1 MPISRR
7 VPLLRTICPFILVF
21 AFAGFAAAA
30 DFASNV
36 PALADWIESKLAPG
50 QPLVLSVVNRSS
62 LTAADAE
69 LIRRELAA
77 RLAAHLPQTSA
88 ERGASRE
95 APGGSAVQATVT
107 LAENLRNYVWVV
119 ELVTGGN
126 REVHI
131 VEFKRRRD
139 SAAIGDVPQML
150 VRSQKVTEQESP
162 ILDFTVIEAA
172 DTAPLR
178 MLVLEPGRLVA
189 YVWEGARWKR
199 QQAVPVPAPKVA
211 VRELRGRLEVQA
223 DTIAVHLPGIDC
235 AGKTLPALTLDCQE
249 QGAAWKL
256 TPTSQPLSWVPG
268 RNYFEWSIKDSA
280 GVRQPVAFYSS
291 AEIDAGNLAL
301 RVIAALDG
309 RTLLYELSGAGRDG
323 EPAASWTQWGSDLA
337 ALKSGCGSGVVIL
350 ATRPGDDTQPDALQ
364 AFEISDRQP
373 IAVSPPSEM
382 AGPVFAL
389 WPAENGATARAVV
402 RNLGTRRY
410 EAITLTIACGR

>member
-7 VPLLRTICPFILVF
+7 VPLLRTICLFLFVF
-21 AFAGFAAAA
+21 AFAGFAAAT

-36 PALADWIESKLAPG
+36 PAIAGWIESKLAPG
-50 QPLVLSVVNRSS
+50 QPLVLSVINRSS
-62 LTAADAE
+62 LSVADAE
-69 LIRRELAA
+69 LVRRELAA
-77 RLAAHLPQTSA
+77 RLAAHLHPTSA
-88 ERGASRE
+88 ERGVGRE
-95 APGGSAVQATVT
+95 APGGVAAQATVT

-119 ELVTGGN
+119 ELVAGGN

-139 SAAIGDVPQML
+139 SAAMGDVPQML
-150 VRSQKVTEQESP
+150 VRSQKVMEQESP
-162 ILDFTVIEAA
+162 ILDFAVVEATG
-172 DTAPLR
+172 TAPLR
-178 MLVLEPGRLVA
+178 MLVLEPGRLIA

-199 QQAVPVPAPKVA
+199 EQAAPVSAPKVA

-223 DTIAVHLPGIDC
+223 DSVAVHLPGIDC

-256 TPTSQPLSWVPG
+256 TTTGQPLSWVAG
-268 RNYFEWSIKDSA
+268 RNYFEWSIKDGA
-280 GVRQPVAFYSS
+280 GVRQPEAFYSS
-291 AEIDAGNLAL
+291 AEIDAGTPAL
-301 RVIAALDG
+301 RIIATLDG
-309 RTLLYELSGAGRDG
+309 RTLLYELSGAGHAD
-323 EPAASWTQWGSDLA
+323 EPASSWTRWGSDLA
-337 ALKSGCGSGVVIL
+337 ALKSGCGSGAVIL
-350 ATRPGDDTQPDALQ
+350 ATRPGDNTLPDALQ
-364 AFEISDRQP
+364 AFELSDRQP
-373 IAVSPPSEM
+373 VAVSPPSEL